1 MKTTAN
7 TILII
12 GGTSGLG
19 LGLAQRFQTAGNRV
33 IVAGRRTAL
42 LEQIVRENPGIEALE
57 VDVADPRSIEAAAE
71 TVSGRYPE
79 LNVLVTMAGIMEPE
93 DLRTPGFLEVAERT
107 IATNLLGPIRTIA
120 AFTPLLTGKE
130 SATILSVSSGLAF
143 VPLPATP
150 TYSATKAAIHSFSES
165 LRIQLAETGIQV
177 IELVPPAVRT
187 TLMGQQDSEHA
198 MPLDEFLD
206 EAMALLASEPD
217 AHEILVDGVEFLRL
231 AEARGTYP
239 EVLKMLAG

>member
-1 MKTTAN
+1 MNTTGN
-7 TILII
+7 TILIT

-19 LGLAQRFQTAGNRV
+19 LGFAQRFHNAGNRV

-42 LEQIVRENPGIEALE
+42 LEQIARENPGIEGLE
-57 VDVADPRSIEAAAE
+57 LDVTDPGSIAAAAE
-71 TVSGRYPE
+71 TVSERYPD

-93 DLRTPGFLEVAERT
+93 NLRDPSFLDVAERT
-107 IATNLLGPIRTIA
+107 ITTNLLGPIRTIA

-130 SATILSVSSGLAF
+130 SATIVTVSSGLAF

-150 TYSATKAAIHSFSES
+150 TYNATKAAIHSFSES
-165 LRIQLAETGIQV
+165 LRIQLAATGIQV

-187 TLMGQQDSEHA
+187 ALMGQQDSEHA
-198 MPLDEFLD
+198 MPLDAFLD
-206 EAMALLASEPD
+206 ESMALFASGPG
-217 AHEILVDGVEFLRL
+217 APEILVKGVEFLRF

-239 EVLKMLAG
+239 EVLKMLGG